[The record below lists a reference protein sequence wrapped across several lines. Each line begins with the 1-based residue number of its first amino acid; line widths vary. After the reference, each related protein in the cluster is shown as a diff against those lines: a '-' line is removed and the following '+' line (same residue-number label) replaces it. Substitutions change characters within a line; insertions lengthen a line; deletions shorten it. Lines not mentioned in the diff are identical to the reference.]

1 MHVHSLFVNVVSVSS
16 PGEYKNELLWSS
28 VRCSFRHPY
37 TNCSSCKQNSELD
50 VQFLLN
56 FKAETKLWHFNVFDS
71 WNPRQFCVCV
81 CVEMLFLSDFTSCWG
96 SEMDL
101 WLMFGFVRNENKRG
115 WLCEIFANKKIW
127 NLSVSLLWKSL
138 QNFELQKS
146 VIDLWRLWKC
156 KTLPNEFKFKVKLK
170 CFSSM
175 EKDNQIKLK
184 ISGLE
189 KILSDLPMV
198 LGDFVKRGESN
209 IENPNI
215 ERVVAG
221 QLSQFTMSFWDD
233 MCM

>member
-1 MHVHSLFVNVVSVSS
+1 MSCFEVVFAAHFGTLIQIVALASKTVSWMCNFFLISKRRPNFDISTFLTLEIHDNV
-16 PGEYKNELLWSS
+16 
-28 VRCSFRHPY
+28 
-37 TNCSSCKQNSELD
+37 
-50 VQFLLN
+50 
-56 FKAETKLWHFNVFDS
+56 
-71 WNPRQFCVCV
+71 VCV

>member
-1 MHVHSLFVNVVSVSS
+1 
-16 PGEYKNELLWSS
+16 
-28 VRCSFRHPY
+28 
-37 TNCSSCKQNSELD
+37 
-50 VQFLLN
+50 
-56 FKAETKLWHFNVFDS
+56 
-71 WNPRQFCVCV
+71 
-81 CVEMLFLSDFTSCWG
+81 
-96 SEMDL
+96 
-101 WLMFGFVRNENKRG
+101 
-115 WLCEIFANKKIW
+115 
-127 NLSVSLLWKSL
+127 
-138 QNFELQKS
+138 
-146 VIDLWRLWKC
+146 
-156 KTLPNEFKFKVKLK
+156 
-170 CFSSM
+170 M